1 MLAAFVVLTLPLMPV
16 QYVLVRMG
24 SRYARSFPHWY
35 HRQVCRLLGVRVQV
49 EGALADSGGALLVSN
64 HVSWLD
70 IPVLS
75 AVAPVS
81 FIAKREVGTWPFVK
95 WLATLQRSIFIDR
108 ERRRDVPTAGNA
120 IVERLA
126 AGDNLVLFA
135 EGTSGPGNKVL
146 PFHTALFGAV
156 RGAGPIREDIT
167 VQTVTLAYTRIHGLP
182 IGRDDRPMIGWYG
195 DMEMASHGWELL
207 KLGPIDAVVRIGPP
221 LPLADFPDRKALA
234 RWCEARIRADLA
246 ALLHGSAR
254 HGDSGTAPPHGR
266 AEPEPV
272 EVPLRLED
280 A

>member
-1 MLAAFVVLTLPLMPV
+1 MFLVFTLPLMPA
-16 QYVLVRMG
+16 QFVLIRMG
-24 SRYARSFPHWY
+24 SSYARTFPQWY
-35 HRQVCRLLGVRVQV
+35 HRQVCRLLGVRVVV
-49 EGALADSGGALLVSN
+49 EGTLPEAGGALLVSN

-108 ERRRDVPTAGNA
+108 ERRRDASAAGNA

-156 RGAGPIREDIT
+156 RGTGPIREDIA
-167 VQTVTLAYTRIHGLP
+167 VQTVTLAYTRIQGLP
-182 IGRDDRPMIGWYG
+182 IDRDDRPMIGWYG
-195 DMEMASHGWELL
+195 DMDMAPHGWKLL

-234 RWCEARIRADLA
+234 KWCEARVRADLA

-254 HGDSGTAPPHGR
+254 HGDGTTAPPHGR
-266 AEPEPV
+266 GEPEQV
-272 EVPLRLED
+272 EVPP